1 MLPPAPSHRLL
12 IVTDAWLPQ
21 VNGVVRTLTTVVA
34 ELRAMG
40 HVVEVIAPDRFRTIP
55 CPTYADIPLAL
66 LPRRRL
72 VRMIEAFRPD
82 ALHIATEGPLG
93 MAARSWAKRTGF
105 AFTTA
110 FHTRFAEYIKA
121 RTGFP
126 VRPVY
131 AWMRRFH
138 GAAQGTMVA
147 TQSLRDELTARGFRN
162 IRPWSRGVD
171 LDLFRPEPRED
182 WGLPRPVFLYVGRV
196 AVEKNIGAFLDLDLP
211 GSKVVVGGGPILSR
225 LRREYPD
232 VLFTGPR
239 YGEALARAYAGAD
252 VFVFPSLTDTFGLVL
267 LEALACGTPVAAF
280 PVTGTDRRARRCAR
294 QDRCGERRSA
304 GRGAGGADRRSRGVP
319 RARGAL
325 FVARVRRGVPVASG
339 AAGGNVA
346 GLTECA
352 ARLFLQVRDRIVGVE
367 DPTDLLRRIPY
378 RSGRHEVTDL
388 VVPVTIV
395 DRRIGEFQC
404 RLHQGSLV

>member
-40 HVVEVIAPDRFRTIP
+40 HVVEVISPDRFRTIP
-55 CPTYADIPLAL
+55 CPTYSDITLAL

-72 VRMIEAFRPD
+72 VHMIDAFRPD

-93 MAARSWAKRTGF
+93 MAARGWAKRTGF

-110 FHTRFAEYIKA
+110 FHTRFPEYIKA

-126 VRPVY
+126 VWPVY

-138 GAAQGTMVA
+138 GAAEGTMVA
-147 TQSLRDELTARGFRN
+147 TQSLRDELMGRGFRN
-162 IRPWSRGVD
+162 IRSWSRGVD
-171 LDLFRPEPRED
+171 LGLFKPEPREV
-182 WGLPRPVFLYVGRV
+182 WTLPRPVFLYVGRV
-196 AVEKNIGAFLDLDLP
+196 AVEKNIGTFLELDLP

-225 LRREYPD
+225 LRREYPN

-252 VFVFPSLTDTFGLVL
+252 AFVFPSVTDTFGLVL

-280 PVTGTDRRARRCAR
+280 PVTGPIDVLADAH
-294 QDRCGERRSA
+294 GII
-304 GRGAGGADRRSRGVP
+304 GAVNADLRVAALEALRADRAACRAHAERYSWHTCAEVFLSHLVPLGGTSRAEP
-319 RARGAL
+319 RH
-325 FVARVRRGVPVASG
+325 P
-339 AAGGNVA
+339 
-346 GLTECA
+346 
-352 ARLFLQVRDRIVGVE
+352 
-367 DPTDLLRRIPY
+367 
-378 RSGRHEVTDL
+378 
-388 VVPVTIV
+388 
-395 DRRIGEFQC
+395 
-404 RLHQGSLV
+404 